1 MASSLKSGHV
11 GSSGSSGQGSQGLGV
26 PGSLKRQFS
35 EPEEVSSADSP
46 PSPISAAAS
55 VSESPSKRPRTD
67 SETSP
72 DEEVSRRPD
81 PTTANLLELL
91 ECPVCFE
98 VTRTGP
104 VFNCRNGHLICSA
117 CKPKVKSCPVCRSAD
132 LDCRNVFI
140 EKFVSVRRSW
150 LARYLGLGSL
160 EPKLFHTLAYQGA
173 LCLTKP
179 KQVAL
184 FRI

>member
-1 MASSLKSGHV
+1 MNCFKTFLDLISVALICSILKADLAVMASSLKSGHV

-26 PGSLKRQFS
+26 PGSLKRQLS

-55 VSESPSKRPRTD
+55 VSETPSKRPRTD

-117 CKPKVKSCPVCRSAD
+117 CKPKVKSCPVCRSVD

-140 EKFVSVRRSW
+140 EKFVSVRRS
-150 LARYLGLGSL
+150 
-160 EPKLFHTLAYQGA
+160 
-173 LCLTKP
+173 
-179 KQVAL
+179 
-184 FRI
+184 